1 MIDRLY
7 KPPDVDT
14 ALKLGLTAQL
24 GKIAILGDIV
34 EVLTGVE
41 DGDLSDIGT
50 WVASILNV
58 TGVNNILAD
67 LFYALADAINNVIP
81 GPPGDIAEDYINRI
95 ADGINTTESTAS
107 GAATAANAAQA
118 QITTV
123 QQIFSVRSNRPLWEG
138 VDPTGEASFP
148 FVQLAKVQQHNH
160 GLSGTTNS
168 TGSHVGHSGV
178 SGSAG
183 DHQHTMTNVTVGQ
196 AGFSYVSATSALVPG
211 ACIRCE
217 SPNEKKQISFLAYKT
232 GTVSAFYMD
241 VYKMNADGSWALLH
255 STASKH
261 GDLLTALSWM
271 QFEITPQLTEL
282 GDVIGVQF
290 RVGGTGTVFIAGIEL
305 PAPAP
310 LPGFR
315 PNNIGF
321 IRTTNS
327 APSTIS
333 TAEMDAAYSAYTP
346 YIQIGSDVGQLNA
359 PRNFYDNANRSTGVG
374 ANWAQIS
381 SWSTHFT
388 ISSNQFAYSGTTDG
402 WQGGVYVLPL
412 VSDNVW
418 VEMDVNGTS
427 ETSSLILC
435 ANSGL
440 TNYATVDVDS
450 GGTALFSATAI
461 NSGTSRATSGT
472 GGTGRYRL
480 AYNIADNTF
489 RWYKYIGGTLTQLGT
504 WLDSGNVVTH
514 GSGKRFA
521 GLKIQRNFFNNGGP
535 VDNWN
540 AADVVV

>member
-7 KPPDVDT
+7 KPPDVDA
-14 ALKLGLTAQL
+14 ALKAGLVAQL
-24 GKIAILGDIV
+24 GKIAILGDIA

-50 WVASILNV
+50 WVSSILNS
-58 TGVNNILAD
+58 TGVRAIIADIL
-67 LFYALADAINNVIP
+67 YALADAINNVIP
-81 GPPGDIAEDYINRI
+81 GPPGDAAEDYIDRI
-95 ADGINTTESTAS
+95 ADGLNTTETTAANASSTATS
-107 GAATAANAAQA
+107 ASSAANAAQA

-148 FVQLAKVQQHNH
+148 FVLLAKPA
-160 GLSGTTNS
+160 LTTITTDS
-168 TGSHVGHSGV
+168 DSHSGHSGTGGAD
-178 SGSAG
+178 S
-183 DHQHTMTNVTVGQ
+183 HNHTATF
-196 AGFSYVSATSALVPG
+196 GFSYVAATSALVPG

-241 VYKMNADGSWALLH
+241 VYKMNTDGSWALLH

-261 GDLLTALSWM
+261 GDLLTALAWM

-381 SWSTHFT
+381 SWGSHFT
-388 ISSNQFAYSGTTDG
+388 ISSNQFAYNGTTDG

-412 VSDNVW
+412 VSDYVW

-440 TNYATVDVDS
+440 TNYATVDIDS
-450 GGTALFSATAI
+450 GGSALYSATSISA
-461 NSGTSRATSGT
+461 GTSRATSGT

-480 AYNIADNTF
+480 LYNTADNTF
-489 RWYKYIGGTLTQLGT
+489 RWYKYISGSLTQLGT
-504 WLDSGNVVTH
+504 WLDSGNVITH

-521 GLKIQRNFFNNGGP
+521 GFKIQRNFFNNGGP